1 MCTYENGT
9 VRILRQGKELYRAK
23 LDIRA
28 DDFAEQWA
36 AYREQQFL
44 AAPNAFR
51 FFGKTAAI
59 TAGASQDCSASSSLM
74 LYLSF
79 GSGKR

>member
-1 MCTYENGT
+1 M
-9 VRILRQGKELYRAK
+9 RW
-23 LDIRA
+23 
-28 DDFAEQWA
+28 DDERYVAIFTGESCGPLWRTCQP
-36 AYREQQFL
+36 RLVETQQFL
-44 AAPNAFR
+44 AALNAFW

-74 LYLSF
+74 LHLSF